1 MGGKVP
7 MAQGALNPQ
16 KSGSPVRPAR
26 RALRLLI
33 AEDSPA
39 DAELN
44 VAMLKRAGYSLS
56 YDLADSP
63 SVFEQRLA
71 QNQYNLIL
79 SDHNMGNWIG
89 TDALDILRQ
98 SGKDVP
104 FIVVTA
110 TLGDEAAVEYVKS
123 GATDYV
129 LKHRLQRLPIAV
141 GRALREKA
149 HREETARL
157 QEEVLCA
164 KRDWELTF
172 DSVPDLVL
180 ILDPEGIVQRA
191 NRVVADTVGLD
202 FSQIVGRHCYEVV
215 HGMSEACQ
223 DCPHHRSLESGQTE
237 RGDLEEP
244 RLGKVFDAFCTP
256 LRHPDGTVQGSVV
269 ALRDITER
277 KQLEK
282 QLFQTQRL
290 EAIGRLAGG
299 IAHDFNNI
307 LGIVTGYSDLVLER
321 LEPESPLR
329 SKIEQIRKA
338 GERGIALTR
347 QLLAFGRQQVLEPM
361 VLNLND
367 WVSDTMNMLEQSL
380 GEDIEIATVLN
391 PELGA
396 VKADPAQMEQIIM
409 NLAINARDAMPTGG
423 KLTIETANAELDEKY
438 AQQRHVVAQPGPYVM
453 LAVSDTGIGMDADL
467 LSRIFE
473 PFFTTKDKFKGTGL
487 GLSTVYGIVKQSGGY
502 VWVYSELNKG
512 TTFKIYL
519 PRVDQAAEEVR
530 ARAARAVPPQGT
542 ETILVLEDEAS
553 LRELVCEWLQG
564 IGYTVLEAKSGADAL
579 AIAGKYNESIHLL
592 LTDVVM
598 PGMSGREA
606 AERLASLCPKMNV
619 LYISGYTD
627 DAIVHHGILNPGV
640 AFLQKPFTR
649 EALAQKVRGLLDQAA
664 EPDRRTG
671 SVRN

>member
-1 MGGKVP
+1 M
-7 MAQGALNPQ
+7 
-16 KSGSPVRPAR
+16 
-26 RALRLLI
+26 RLLI